1 MFRKGKQ
8 LTATKEAPFA
18 EDKLGYGTQIVR
30 LADNI
35 MKDTDTPLVMTLAA
49 PWGSGKS
56 SFIKMW
62 KAYLESK
69 GHTCILFDAWRNDF
83 HKEPLLALVG
93 EIGEKVAEICRPKSK
108 KFEKI
113 VGGIARPAAKIL
125 EVCAAAA
132 PALALCG
139 PTAAGGG
146 VIAKG
151 ASGTVKVVKEYMQQG
166 HGDLKKEIDAFRTS
180 LSNLVLSDA
189 VGDKHIYFFVDELDR
204 CRPEYALSLLEIIKH
219 MFDVE
224 GIVFVLAIDRQQ
236 LISMASTRYGAAFD
250 GDGYFKRFVDVEYV
264 IAVPDYYD
272 FLMMQILSNF
282 EFDNRYSNEQY
293 ANFYC
298 NIASEFAR
306 QLDLTPRAIEK
317 ALLRAN
323 VIRNVVYD
331 FDSSKPVSVSVQSAS
346 GDRGRGESFLAG
358 DAMVYCSD
366 NLSLFI
372 LIVALCR
379 EFSYEQYKKIK
390 NVFGGSYAGNEMSIL
405 ERRIAQAGLG
415 GLFSAMLS
423 VDSKK
428 ISLQPGAEGVGTKFE
443 VNILE
448 YTVKWMNQNRTSR
461 KSMFEEI
468 VEYIELTREVLLPD
482 E

>member
-1 MFRKGKQ
+1 MFRKGKP

-69 GHTCILFDAWRNDF
+69 GHVCILFDAWRNDF

-93 EIGEKVAEICRPKSK
+93 EIGEKIGEICSPKNK
-108 KFEKI
+108 KFEEI
-113 VGGIARPAAKIL
+113 VNGIAKPAAKIL

-139 PTAAGGG
+139 PTATVGGA
-146 VIAKG
+146 IAKG
-151 ASGTVKVVKEYMQQG
+151 ASGAVKVVKGYMQQG
-166 HGDLKKEIDAFRTS
+166 HGDLKKEIDAFKKS
-180 LSNLVLSDA
+180 LSGLVTSDA
-189 VGDKHIYFFVDELDR
+189 ANGKHLYLFVDELDR
-204 CRPEYALSLLEIIKH
+204 CRPEYALNLLEIIKH

-224 GIVFVLAIDRQQ
+224 GIVFVLAIDRHQ

-250 GDGYFKRFVDVEYV
+250 GDGYFKRFVDVEYIV
-264 IAVPDYYD
+264 GVPEYYD
-272 FLMMQILSNF
+272 FFKMQIENVFCFS
-282 EFDNRYSNEQY
+282 SKNENKLY
-293 ANFYC
+293 IELYC
-298 NIASEFAR
+298 SVAAHFAKC
-306 QLDLTPRAIEK
+306 LELTPRAIEK

-323 VIRNVVYD
+323 VVQNYTYD
-331 FDSSKPVSVSVQSAS
+331 FDKNTTVIATIQKNLGYGTESGNFMASETMICCSKNTSIFIILVS
-346 GDRGRGESFLAG
+346 
-358 DAMVYCSD
+358 
-366 NLSLFI
+366 
-372 LIVALCR
+372 LCR
-379 EFSYEQYKKIK
+379 EFSYDQYKRIK
-390 NVFGGSYAGNEMSIL
+390 NVFGSNFSEWSDL
-405 ERRIAQAGLG
+405 EKRIAQSELTEV
-415 GLFSAMLS
+415 FSGMLS

-428 ISLQPGAEGVGTKFE
+428 ILIPEGVSEIGSGFE
-443 VNILE
+443 SKTLE
-448 YTVKWMNQNRTSR
+448 FTVKWMNQSRTSR

-468 VEYIELTREVLLPD
+468 VEHIELTRDISLEGK
-482 E
+482 